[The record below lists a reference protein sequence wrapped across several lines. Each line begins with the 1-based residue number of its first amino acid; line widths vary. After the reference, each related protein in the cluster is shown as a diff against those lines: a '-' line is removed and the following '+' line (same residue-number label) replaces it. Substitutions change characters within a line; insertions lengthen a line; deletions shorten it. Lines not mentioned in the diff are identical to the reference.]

1 MISYTGELKVMND
14 TKIMDVTL
22 RDGSYAIGFQFSEY
36 ETERICEGAAE
47 AGLDYIEI
55 GHGVGL
61 DGSSPK
67 NGIALCTDEEYLAA
81 AKRSIPGKKYGMF
94 CIPTYADLE
103 SLDKL
108 KEYGASFV
116 RIGSNVTEIDST
128 ELYIKRAKSLGLEVM
143 ANYMKSYAVSPD
155 EFAENVKKSEAF
167 GADAVY
173 IVDSAG
179 SMGRKEIEDYY
190 SAIRRVSSIR
200 AGFHGHNNLGLAVS
214 NSLFAMELGFDIVDA
229 SMLGMGRSAGNAAT
243 ELLVGNLI
251 KSGTDRYDLKKIIE
265 CAEKYVRPLWKHSAN
280 ALDLY
285 CGIAQFHTSYM
296 GYIHKYASKY
306 RVNPL
311 DLILNYSMYD
321 KVSMD
326 EDKLKEIASGMP
338 EDRDCIMTDFGFND
352 YIGNEQKQ

>member
-1 MISYTGELKVMND
+1 MNYE

-36 ETERICEGAAE
+36 ETEKICEGSAE

-61 DGSSPK
+61 DGSAPET
-67 NGIALCTDEEYLAA
+67 GIALCSDEEYLAA
-81 AKRSIPGKKYGMF
+81 AQRSIPDRKYGMF
-94 CIPTYADLE
+94 CIPTYADPA

-116 RIGSNVTEIDST
+116 RIGSNVTEIETT
-128 ELYIKRAKSLGLEVM
+128 EPYIKRAKSLGLEVM
-143 ANYMKSYAVSPD
+143 TNYMKSYAVSPK
-155 EFAENVKKSEAF
+155 EFAENVKKSESY
-167 GADAVY
+167 GADMVY

-190 SAIRRVSSIR
+190 SALRSVSSIR

-214 NSLFAMELGFDIVDA
+214 NSLYAMELGFDVVDA

-251 KSGTDRYDLKKIIE
+251 KQGITRYDLKKILE

-285 CGIAQFHTSYM
+285 CGIAEFHTSYM

-311 DLILNYSMYD
+311 DLIVRYSQYD
-321 KVSMD
+321 KVSMN
-326 EDKLKEIASGMP
+326 EEKLREIAKDMP
-338 EDRDCIMTDFGFND
+338 KDTECVMTDFGFND
-352 YIGNEQKQ
+352 YIGNEQNRQQAKK